1 MKPLCNIQHNRHHF
15 RKCNL
20 PRLKASNIFPQIAS
34 QKFSDKKRIWRIRN
48 AVLNQLNNI
57 LVIESL
63 QKFAFLSKFVNN
75 KLKVLTVK
83 KTVMKHF
90 HRYRFV
96 AQRCF
101 KNSSIAPTADLRAKG
116 QNFPFLICL
125 HFGIQWP
132 FILFADVRARR
143 KRSSKAR
150 EPANDFFLHTTWRRR
165 C

>member
-1 MKPLCNIQHNRHHF
+1 MKPLCNIQHYRHYF
-15 RKCNL
+15 RKWNL
-20 PRLKASNIFPQIAS
+20 PGLKASNIFPQIAV
-34 QKFSDKKRIWRIRN
+34 QKFGDKKRTWT
-48 AVLNQLNNI
+48 AVLNQPNNI
-57 LVIESL
+57 LVIQLL

-75 KLKVLTVK
+75 KLEVLTVT
-83 KTVMKHF
+83 KTLMKHF

-96 AQRCF
+96 AQPCLI
-101 KNSSIAPTADLRAKG
+101 NSSIAPTADLRAKA
-116 QNFPFLICL
+116 QIFLFIICL

-132 FILFADVRARR
+132 LILFADVRARR